1 MVLQISRLIL
11 DQRWPAGLNVK
22 RILKSIVFLLATV
35 YFIVDA
41 IFLTI
46 ATPLARWMARQKVFV
61 RLRKWIGSLRPY
73 PSLALFAVPLIVLE
87 PVKPVA
93 AYLIAVGQVAAG
105 TTVLIIGETLKLV
118 IVERLFKL
126 CRRKLLKIP
135 MFAWG
140 YSHWRE
146 GVDWIVSMRA
156 WQAAR
161 RWVLLLRAA
170 LRNLLVRFKGPSKY
184 RRHFARS
191 R

>member
-1 MVLQISRLIL
+1 
-11 DQRWPAGLNVK
+11 VK
-22 RILKSIVFLLATV
+22 RIFKSAVFVLATV

-41 IFLTI
+41 VFLTI
-46 ATPLARWMARQKVFV
+46 ATPLARWMARQRVFI

-73 PSLALFAVPLIVLE
+73 SSLALFAVPLIVLE

-93 AYLIAVGQVAAG
+93 AYLIATGQIAAG
-105 TTVLIIGETLKLV
+105 VTVLAIGEILKLV

-135 MFAWG
+135 LFAWG
-140 YSHWRE
+140 YGHWRQ

-161 RWVLLLRAA
+161 RWILKVR
-170 LRNLLVRFKGPSKY
+170 LLVHNFLIQSKRSSKY
-184 RRHFARS
+184 RRRFAQS
-191 R
+191 H